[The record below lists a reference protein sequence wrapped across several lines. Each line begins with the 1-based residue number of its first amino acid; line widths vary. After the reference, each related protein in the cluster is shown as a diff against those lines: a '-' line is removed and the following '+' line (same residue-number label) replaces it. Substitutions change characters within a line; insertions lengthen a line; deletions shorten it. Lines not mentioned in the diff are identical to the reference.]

1 MLVRLDSGDLLAL
14 SKEARRILDRAGL
27 QEVSIFASGGLDEF
41 AIDELLHAGAP
52 IDAFGVGT
60 RMGTA
65 ADTPVADMAY
75 KLVRYGERP
84 VIKLSAGKATWTGAK
99 QVWRIRDGAGRLV
112 HDYLA
117 LRDEPSPQSGAEPLL
132 ERVVAGGKRLAAP
145 TLLESRTRFQADF
158 ASPTDEAK
166 RLRSPEPPAVVPTA
180 MLSGLQ
186 ATTQTT
192 VRRRELGES

>member
-1 MLVRLDSGDLLAL
+1 MLLGLGRAWAQRPTRPLRIWPTSWSATANGR
-14 SKEARRILDRAGL
+14 SSSSPRARRPGP
-27 QEVSIFASGGLDEF
+27 
-41 AIDELLHAGAP
+41 AP
-52 IDAFGVGT
+52 S
-60 RMGTA
+60 
-65 ADTPVADMAY
+65 
-75 KLVRYGERP
+75 K
-84 VIKLSAGKATWTGAK
+84 
-99 QVWRIRDGAGRLV
+99 VWRIRDGAGRLV

-158 ASPTDEAK
+158 ASLTDEAK